1 MGTRKQQAKETST
14 LHLINNDMP
23 RFANTRRQSRE
34 CTLHMLYAFD
44 NCSMDEKAVFECFDP
59 LLPVE
64 IPYREFAVTIFR
76 GVCENQKEIDSLIEK
91 YADNWEISRMTVIDR
106 NIMRLAA
113 YEILY
118 MPKTPISVIIDEA
131 VEISKAYSNKDSGK
145 FVNGILDKLKNE
157 RKSK

>member
-1 MGTRKQQAKETST
+1 MSIE
-14 LHLINNDMP
+14 
-23 RFANTRRQSRE
+23 
-34 CTLHMLYAFD
+34 
-44 NCSMDEKAVFECFDP
+44 DENLSFT
-59 LLPVE
+59 
-64 IPYREFAVTIFR
+64 VTIFK
-76 GVCENQKEIDSLIEK
+76 GVCENKKEIDSLIEK

-157 RKSK
+157 SKSK

>member
-1 MGTRKQQAKETST
+1 MG
-14 LHLINNDMP
+14 
-23 RFANTRRQSRE
+23 TRRQSRE
-34 CTLHMLYAFD
+34 CTLQMLYAFD
-44 NCSMDEKAVFECFDP
+44 NCSMDEKAIFDCFNEF
-59 LLPVE
+59 LPIE
-64 IPYREFAVTIFR
+64 IPYREFSIAIFK
-76 GVCENQKEIDSLIEK
+76 GVCQNQQKIDSLIEK

-113 YEILY
+113 YEILF

-131 VEISKAYSNKDSGK
+131 VEISKTYSNKDSSK